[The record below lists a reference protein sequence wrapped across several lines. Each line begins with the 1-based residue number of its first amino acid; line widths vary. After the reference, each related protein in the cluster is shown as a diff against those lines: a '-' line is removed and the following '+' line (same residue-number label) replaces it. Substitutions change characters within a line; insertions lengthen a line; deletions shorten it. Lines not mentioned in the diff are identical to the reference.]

1 MAKVVYA
8 KYALEPEGQDV
19 HGRFSALYNETS
31 KGKSFLMS
39 QCVAGGMLLRECGLL
54 ELTAT
59 ICEAED
65 YMAATTSSQRRAILL
80 NELLKLAG
88 GVVREAPVQIS
99 GVAREPAAPAPTP
112 QQPSGLQAATGAHIA
127 EEEPREEAEHDPAP
141 IVSDKRPVIRGTADL
156 PSLGV
161 STTNKK

>member
-1 MAKVVYA
+1 MAKIYA

-54 ELTAT
+54 ELTTT

-80 NELLKLAG
+80 NELLKLAS
-88 GVVREAPVQIS
+88 GVVREAPAQAS
-99 GVAREPAAPAPTP
+99 GVIREPAAPTTSHQQSSEP
-112 QQPSGLQAATGAHIA
+112 QEVARAHF
-127 EEEPREEAEHDPAP
+127 EEEPREEAEPDPAP
-141 IVSDKRPVIRGTADL
+141 PVSDRRPVMRGAADL
-156 PSLGV
+156 PKLGA
-161 STTNKK
+161 STSAKK